1 MSKIIDLTGEKIG
14 KLTVIKKDNDTSEK
28 FYKENNQKRIFWVC
42 ECECGNTTILDTYRL
57 SHKITL
63 SCGCLNRTTKTNV
76 KNRNNTYKLYKNYG
90 VCTIIQKNIDFIF
103 DLDDYDKIKK
113 YTWNITDGYIV
124 CNINRQTLFLGNFIL
139 QTTKGV
145 NYKNENKLDN
155 RKYNLRLST
164 RAENIIATQKLKEN
178 NTSGFIGVCW
188 RKNENRWKSYIS
200 VNGKQIHL
208 GYFKNKEDAIE
219 ARKQGENK
227 YYNEFSKYQN
237 Q

>member
-1 MSKIIDLTGEKIG
+1 MRKMIDLTGEKIG
-14 KLTVIKKDNDTSEK
+14 KLTIIKRDEYMSDEYYRK
-28 FYKENNQKRIFWVC
+28 NNQKRIFWVC

-63 SCGCLNRTTKTNV
+63 SCGCLNRTIKTHL
-76 KNRNNTYKLYKNYG
+76 KNKNNIYKLYKNYG
-90 VCTIIQKNIDFIF
+90 ICTIVPKNIKFMF
-103 DLDDYDKIKK
+103 DLEDYDKIKK
-113 YTWNITDGYIV
+113 YTWNYSEGYIISHV
-124 CNINRQTLFLGNFIL
+124 KNQWEFLGNYIL
-139 QTTKGV
+139 NTNGI

-155 RKYNLRLST
+155 RKCNLRMAT
-164 RAENIIATQKLKEN
+164 KAETIIATQKIREN
-178 NTSGFIGVCW
+178 NTSGFIGVSW
-188 RKNENRWKSYIS
+188 RKNENRWKAYIT

-208 GYFKNKEDAIE
+208 GYFKNKEEAIE